1 MKINIA
7 KTKVVLFNS
16 ARNYDFMPNLQLG
29 NNGLLEV
36 VEEFKL
42 LGLIF
47 KSNLTWQ
54 ANTEYMCRKAYARLW
69 MLRRLKALG
78 ARDDEILDVFY
89 KQIRSVLELA
99 VAVWQPRLTLAE
111 NKQIERVQKCA
122 FYIIMGQDFVS
133 YDHAITH
140 LESET
145 LGNWRMKLCSNFAR
159 KAEKHPKY
167 KNWFEEE
174 DTTIRQVPNTRSD
187 KNAIKT

>member
-1 MKINIA
+1 MQAQLDKMVMYCEENDMKINIA

-16 ARNYDFMPNLQLG
+16 ARNYDFMPNLQIG
-29 NNGLLEV
+29 NNVLLEV

-122 FYIIMGQDFVS
+122 SWGR
-133 YDHAITH
+133 
-140 LESET
+140 T
-145 LGNWRMKLCSNFAR
+145 L
-159 KAEKHPKY
+159 
-167 KNWFEEE
+167 
-174 DTTIRQVPNTRSD
+174 
-187 KNAIKT
+187 